1 MDSRQGH
8 SDYAEGEVCR
18 GGEEANLEAV
28 DAVGVGAA
36 EC

>member
-1 MDSRQGH
+1 VDGRRGH

-28 DAVGVGAA
+28 DTVGVGPAA
-36 EC
+36 C